1 MNDKPRYLTGAETV
15 AYLDDAESRYQAQ
28 QAAVGAVPEQR
39 DGLRLVSASAIP
51 PETPVWLWDGRIPL
65 QAITLLIG
73 TGGLGKTSLVCEI
86 AARVSRGQL
95 GRSPAA
101 VIFAT
106 VEDSRSHTLVPRLI
120 AAGADLD
127 LIHFVSVV
135 EAGFENGITLP
146 DDLAELET
154 AIEAESAEMLVLD
167 PLVAHLSS
175 TLDSHRDHSVR
186 RALGPLHALAE
197 ATGVAVLGVSH
208 LNKSASTNPLTR
220 LGGSVAFG
228 NAARSVL
235 LFAADP
241 DDDNSPVRY
250 LVHVKSN
257 LSRLARALKF
267 EIESRTIQDRAGGDI
282 NTSGFVWL
290 GETTAQASDLLTDA
304 EPDADRSER
313 DIAREVIVDALSQ
326 SDERWTALVRLV
338 KAEGVSEGTAVRAR
352 SELRREGRIE
362 SSKDGM
368 KGGWSWRLVAELDH
382 EATKLLTHNGC
393 ASSPKGA
400 QVRGDDPLLSGEEI
414 ATVFDAEIV
423 TEPHP
428 GTATPTTP
436 GGSQ

>member
-1 MNDKPRYLTGAETV
+1 M
-15 AYLDDAESRYQAQ
+15 
-28 QAAVGAVPEQR
+28 
-39 DGLRLVSASAIP
+39 
-51 PETPVWLWDGRIPL
+51 
-65 QAITLLIG
+65 
-73 TGGLGKTSLVCEI
+73 
-86 AARVSRGQL
+86 
-95 GRSPAA
+95 
-101 VIFAT
+101 
-106 VEDSRSHTLVPRLI
+106 
-120 AAGADLD
+120 
-127 LIHFVSVV
+127 
-135 EAGFENGITLP
+135 
-146 DDLAELET
+146 
-154 AIEAESAEMLVLD
+154 
-167 PLVAHLSS
+167 
-175 TLDSHRDHSVR
+175 
-186 RALGPLHALAE
+186 
-197 ATGVAVLGVSH
+197 
-208 LNKSASTNPLTR
+208 
-220 LGGSVAFG
+220 
-228 NAARSVL
+228 
-235 LFAADP
+235 
-241 DDDNSPVRY
+241 RY

-414 ATVFDAEIV
+414 AAVFDADLIPGSG
-423 TEPHP
+423 TE
-428 GTATPTTP
+428 
-436 GGSQ
+436 